1 MGMASSSFT
10 HRLDLAA
17 IRALINSPNGGVYQD
32 LLRRGLLVET
42 AAKRNLGG
50 IGGPKRVDTG
60 RLRASIN
67 TQVVTGTDGPRV
79 IVGTN
84 VWYALLVHN
93 GTGIYGPRRRMI
105 RPVRAKRLRFK
116 PKGSRHYVYAR
127 QVRGMAPNAFLKNA
141 LWAARG

>member
-1 MGMASSSFT
+1 MADASFT
-10 HRLDLAA
+10 HRLDLTRV
-17 IRALINSPNGGVYQD
+17 RALINSPAGGVYQD

-67 TQVVTGTDGPRV
+67 TQIVSRPTGPV
-79 IVGTN
+79 AIVGTN

-116 PKGSRHYVYAR
+116 PRGQRRFVYAR
-127 QVRGMAPNAFLKNA
+127 AVRGMAPNAFLRNA
-141 LWAARG
+141 LWAARR